1 MTVFAIGVGLEG
13 SNTRTQIRDMVN
25 VPENAIFPDSYQALI
40 NEAQQFVRRF
50 CPGICSVLL
59 CKIYLMTPN
68 EELLELYT
76 ASQKR
81 TGMRTSK

>member
-25 VPENAIFPDSYQALI
+25 VPENAIFPDSYQV
-40 NEAQQFVRRF
+40 QQFVRRF